1 MLLMIYSL
9 NLPIRFLF
17 LAKINEA
24 IKVSKVELV
33 GLFCLQK
40 IIVCN
45 PRFVPLGAFVMCTP
59 RFTLYRVPVFC
70 TTRFALHERPLCVT
84 TSSYFEY

>member
-1 MLLMIYSL
+1 MLLMIYLL

-17 LAKINEA
+17 LAKIIEA

-33 GLFCLQK
+33 GLFCLQR

-45 PRFVPLGAFVMCTP
+45 PRFAPLGAFVRCTP

-70 TTRFALHERPLCVT
+70 TTRFALLEHLLCVT
-84 TSSYFEY
+84 K

>member
-1 MLLMIYSL
+1 MLLMIYLL
-9 NLPIRFLF
+9 NLHIRFLF
-17 LAKINEA
+17 LAKINKA

-45 PRFVPLGAFVMCTP
+45 PRFVPLGVFVRCTP
-59 RFTLYRVPVFC
+59 RFTLYRVLVFC
-70 TTRFALHERPLCVT
+70 TTRFALLERLLCVIK
-84 TSSYFEY
+84 